1 MATYFACADGANR
14 FALVALDSNHQG
26 RSSRWPSPTGK
37 ERPIGPSTWRRLRTG
52 GRGKVLGF
60 TLTLTQRLIENGL
73 RRSVRVFTGLDLLE
87 NAWMLTLFRDLTLA
101 ERISYEGGV
110 DYVEIELGLEK
121 AKLRI
126 LRESLRKH

>member
-1 MATYFACADGANR
+1 MAKSDWEGETDRAEHVATVEDGW
-14 FALVALDSNHQG
+14 QG
-26 RSSRWPSPTGK
+26 KG
-37 ERPIGPSTWRRLRTG
+37 
-52 GRGKVLGF
+52 LGF
-60 TLTLTQRLIENGL
+60 TLTQRLIENGL

-101 ERISYEGGV
+101 EQINYEGGV

-126 LRESLRKH
+126 LRESPRKQ

>member
-14 FALVALDSNHQG
+14 FALVALDPNHQEIIAVAKSDWEG
-26 RSSRWPSPTGK
+26 ETDRAEYVATVEDGWQGK
-37 ERPIGPSTWRRLRTG
+37 G
-52 GRGKVLGF
+52 LGF
-60 TLTLTQRLIENGL
+60 TLTQRLIENGL

-101 ERISYEGGV
+101 EQISYEGGV

-126 LRESLRKH
+126 LRESLRKK